1 MKIPKYMQDKM
12 HKVAKLHNQAN
23 VIMAEVNEWFEK
35 QGYGYDDLFIRNGN
49 GISLEELEYGN
60 DITDDFVKA
69 AEDDFSGAE
78 WQ

>member
-1 MKIPKYMQDKM
+1 MKIPKHIQDKI

-23 VIMAEVNEWFEK
+23 AIMAEVNEWFKK
-35 QGYGYDDLFIRNGN
+35 QGYDDLFIRNGN

-78 WQ
+78 WR